1 MASDHLRPTPRTAG
15 PDPQTPHQRAPAR
28 RRVAAVVGIATVV
41 VLLAGCGTSGRTLRD
56 PSPGATAPAR
66 KADSSTTATTAA
78 VVATTPAVIDTAPT
92 PVAPLS
98 IESPA
103 WPAGE
108 SIPVEFTCQGTSTS
122 PPLTIAGVPE
132 GTVELV
138 LLVRDIDDDGYL
150 QWVVAGI
157 SPGDASFPAG
167 SVPAGAQRLYNDGDV
182 TAWRA
187 PCPPAGSGRHTY
199 EFTVYALSEPS
210 GLSTASS
217 RAAIVSVG
225 DRAASS
231 AALVGTYSRG

>member
-1 MASDHLRPTPRTAG
+1 MASDHLRPTPGTAG
-15 PDPQTPHQRAPAR
+15 HDLQAPAQRAPAR
-28 RRVAAVVGIATVV
+28 RRAAAVVGVATIV

-66 KADSSTTATTAA
+66 KADSSTTSTTAVA
-78 VVATTPAVIDTAPT
+78 VATTPAVIDTAPT

-122 PPLTIAGVPE
+122 PPLTISGVPE

-182 TAWRA
+182 TSWRA
-187 PCPPAGSGRHTY
+187 PCPPAGTGRHTY
-199 EFTVYALSEPS
+199 EFTVYSLPEPS

-217 RAAIVSVG
+217 REAIVSVA

-231 AALVGTYSRG
+231 ATLVGTYSRG